1 MSAEERRHHAALP
14 TDDTGI
20 RVALMKGEIT
30 PAEAAKRLGITEQDA
45 CAWYEKYAGR
55 PYQPEDVVI
64 ETNNR
69 FRPPCIPPD
78 AMELDTVSFLKLV
91 LPLDG
96 WFASQRM
103 KHGGSP
109 SAIQWHDTHERIC
122 STLLGLGEGYDAY
135 FATASFHSDTGRIRS
150 NAQHK
155 RSLYVDLDVAGPAD
169 KENEH
174 KYVTLA
180 EAEAA
185 VPSIIDQVG
194 LPPTIH
200 LHSGGGVHLYWALDG
215 DLSTEEWQSLAN
227 ELKQRLQDAGIC
239 FDVAVTTDAVRL
251 MRLPGTRNQKPWL
264 DKPLVRAW
272 RVGNVISLEAI
283 RHALAPRLRSRTKT
297 TKRPKDSHSTN
308 ETYWQKTRAALLE
321 QEDAAVL
328 EWLEGLFSHTEIERW
343 KDYASWL
350 QILLACKPLADARES
365 LYEPILDLLVRNS
378 SRATNAASNVR
389 EDIEKHW
396 NTASG
401 YASLLDAMQEAE
413 RNGWTNTLQD
423 AQGRFVSIEAFVNHL
438 AAEHVYVKDLD
449 AWICVSDGKL
459 VSMHAVVMTEG
470 PRAPL
475 DGRGKPVGVG
485 DILRNEPRIRRVK
498 RLRYAPG
505 YPLLFT
511 DEDGHQVVNSYRFN
525 PPPPLEPT
533 AEELKL
539 FNDVLDSVL
548 PPGNADCEVFRD
560 YWLNSLAWLVQ
571 DERHRLPYAM
581 LLVGNYGSG
590 KSTMMQTIP
599 QLSLGKN
606 NVGSVSQGELESPFN
621 EWGAIVRLVT
631 IEEMS
636 MGSSRNSRRLANTL
650 KPLISQDVM
659 HVHPKGFKGYD
670 QPNTLSIFATSNEED
685 AAYVDEGERR
695 WLVCCSPSDRMSE
708 ELSRRFYSWLHGPRA
723 EGVLRQI
730 FLQRDI
736 SKFNPHAPLPLTA
749 SKREMMLR
757 SKSIMEQALISRF
770 DRYEAPFDQ
779 PAVLTRDCE
788 RALRE
793 EGFDENDISLPRIV
807 MILKAS
813 PIKATCLP
821 KKKRVQA
828 RGQSASTNSTMLQ
841 PVNVYV
847 AKRDNPERWE
857 GVPESTLRELRAK
870 PWNTDTGPE
879 PPPKM

>member
-1 MSAEERRHHAALP
+1 
-14 TDDTGI
+14 
-20 RVALMKGEIT
+20 
-30 PAEAAKRLGITEQDA
+30 
-45 CAWYEKYAGR
+45 
-55 PYQPEDVVI
+55 
-64 ETNNR
+64 
-69 FRPPCIPPD
+69 
-78 AMELDTVSFLKLV
+78 
-91 LPLDG
+91 
-96 WFASQRM
+96 
-103 KHGGSP
+103 
-109 SAIQWHDTHERIC
+109 
-122 STLLGLGEGYDAY
+122 
-135 FATASFHSDTGRIRS
+135 
-150 NAQHK
+150 
-155 RSLYVDLDVAGPAD
+155 
-169 KENEH
+169 
-174 KYVTLA
+174 
-180 EAEAA
+180 
-185 VPSIIDQVG
+185 
-194 LPPTIH
+194 
-200 LHSGGGVHLYWALDG
+200 
-215 DLSTEEWQSLAN
+215 
-227 ELKQRLQDAGIC
+227 
-239 FDVAVTTDAVRL
+239 
-251 MRLPGTRNQKPWL
+251 
-264 DKPLVRAW
+264 
-272 RVGNVISLEAI
+272 
-283 RHALAPRLRSRTKT
+283 
-297 TKRPKDSHSTN
+297 
-308 ETYWQKTRAALLE
+308 
-321 QEDAAVL
+321 
-328 EWLEGLFSHTEIERW
+328 
-343 KDYASWL
+343 
-350 QILLACKPLADARES
+350 
-365 LYEPILDLLVRNS
+365 
-378 SRATNAASNVR
+378 
-389 EDIEKHW
+389 
-396 NTASG
+396 
-401 YASLLDAMQEAE
+401 
-413 RNGWTNTLQD
+413 
-423 AQGRFVSIEAFVNHL
+423 
-438 AAEHVYVKDLD
+438 
-449 AWICVSDGKL
+449 
-459 VSMHAVVMTEG
+459 
-470 PRAPL
+470 
-475 DGRGKPVGVG
+475 
-485 DILRNEPRIRRVK
+485 
-498 RLRYAPG
+498 
-505 YPLLFT
+505 
-511 DEDGHQVVNSYRFN
+511 
-525 PPPPLEPT
+525 
-533 AEELKL
+533 
-539 FNDVLDSVL
+539 
-548 PPGNADCEVFRD
+548 
-560 YWLNSLAWLVQ
+560 
-571 DERHRLPYAM
+571 
-581 LLVGNYGSG
+581 
-590 KSTMMQTIP
+590 MMQTIP